1 MPEPWPLTLIALA
14 RRLLR
19 LSEVNNRRRT
29 SHQWFPPVRLS
40 GKSGDVNILW
50 QVVYLL
56 LWLFRLALLGR
67 IVIEFVRVFARSW
80 RPAGPPAVAM
90 EVLYASTDPPVKLFR
105 KIIPTIKLGGV
116 GFDLSIVVLL
126 ILVYV
131 LMEIVAR
138 LALAAL

>member
-1 MPEPWPLTLIALA
+1 
-14 RRLLR
+14 
-19 LSEVNNRRRT
+19 
-29 SHQWFPPVRLS
+29 
-40 GKSGDVNILW
+40 VNIFW

-105 KIIPTIKLGGV
+105 KIIPTVRLGGV

-126 ILVYV
+126 ILVFV
-131 LMEIVAR
+131 LLLVVEK
-138 LALAAL
+138 LAYAAL

>member
-1 MPEPWPLTLIALA
+1 M
-14 RRLLR
+14 
-19 LSEVNNRRRT
+19 
-29 SHQWFPPVRLS
+29 
-40 GKSGDVNILW
+40 NILW

-80 RPAGPPAVAM
+80 RPAGAAGRCHGGALREHGSAGQAVP
-90 EVLYASTDPPVKLFR
+90 EDHSDRAS
-105 KIIPTIKLGGV
+105 LGGV

-131 LMEIVAR
+131 LMEIVMRSACPGR
-138 LALAAL
+138 ALASPSAFSILSIGIRRVSSVRAPR